1 MCRTDAAIERLVH
14 RDNLIPLRKR
24 LAESANV
31 AQRQQVLTLL
41 GEEEAKDHYNREPET
56 TR

>member
-1 MCRTDAAIERLVH
+1 
-14 RDNLIPLRKR
+14 

-41 GEEEAKDHYNREPET
+41 GEEEAKD
-56 TR
+56 